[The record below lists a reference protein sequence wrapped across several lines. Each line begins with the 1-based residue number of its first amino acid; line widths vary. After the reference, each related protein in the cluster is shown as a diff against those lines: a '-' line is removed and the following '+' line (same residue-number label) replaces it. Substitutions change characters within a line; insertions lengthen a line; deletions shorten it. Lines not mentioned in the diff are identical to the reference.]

1 MGGDYYATL
10 KVGSGASSDDIKKAY
25 RRLAMKSHPDKNP
38 NNRKEAEA
46 NFKRISEAYEVLSD
60 PEKRAIYDQYGEEG
74 LKGQFAP
81 PSPNSSAF
89 SNGND
94 TNGFRFNPK
103 NAEDIFAEFFGANAF
118 PNMGST
124 GSRPGGSRFNDKPN
138 GFPQGKSAFPSFR
151 DPLHD
156 RGGSSAGLRKDPPIE
171 SKLKCTLE
179 ELYNGAVRKMKIS
192 RDVLNGSGKTV
203 TIQEVL
209 SIEIKPGWK
218 KGTKITF
225 PGKGNEQLGVV
236 AADLV
241 FVIDEKPHDLFKREG
256 NDLVFIQKI
265 SLVEALTG
273 CSITI
278 PTLSGK
284 TLNLTFND
292 IIYPGYEKIIHKEG
306 MPIAKEHGR
315 KGNFRIKFEI
325 IFPTRL
331 SPDQKAGIK
340 RIFGGHV

>member
-1 MGGDYYATL
+1 MGEDYYATL
-10 KVGSGASSDDIKKAY
+10 KVGNGASSDDIKKAY
-25 RRLAMKSHPDKNP
+25 RRLAMKWHPDKNP

-60 PEKRAIYDQYGEEG
+60 SEKRAIYDQYGEEG

-81 PSPNSSAF
+81 PSPSSSGF
-89 SNGND
+89 SNGN
-94 TNGFRFNPK
+94 GFKFHPK
-103 NAEDIFAEFFGANAF
+103 DADDIFAEFFGATAY

-124 GSRPGGSRFNDKPN
+124 SGRPGGSRFNDKPN
-138 GFPQGKSAFPSFR
+138 GFQQGNSAFTSFR
-151 DPLHD
+151 DPLRD
-156 RGGSSAGLRKDPPIE
+156 RGGSSAVPRKDPPIE

-218 KGTKITF
+218 KGTKVTF
-225 PGKGNEQLGVV
+225 PEKGNQQLGVV
-236 AADLV
+236 AADLI

-256 NDLVFIQKI
+256 NDLVLVQKI

-273 CSITI
+273 CCITI

-284 TLNLTFND
+284 KLNLTFND
-292 IIYPGYEKIIHKEG
+292 IIYPGYEKIIPKEG

-325 IFPTRL
+325 RFPSRL
-331 SPDQKAGIK
+331 SPEQKAGIK
-340 RIFGGHV
+340 RILGGHA